1 MKKFSFEINGGNY
14 EVNVISNEGG
24 SAQVE
29 VNSTPYNVKINGMEG
44 CAPAVAPAPQPVAA
58 PAAQPAPAAAP
69 APAPAAPAMQGS
81 KKINAPLPGSVLKVN
96 FEAGQSFKEGD
107 VLCVMESMKM
117 ENNITAEFGGTITK
131 VCAPAGSA
139 VLQDEVLFECA

>member
-14 EVNVISNEGG
+14 EVNVISNEGDF
-24 SAQVE
+24 AQVE
-29 VNSTPYNVKINGMEG
+29 VNGTPYNVKINGMEG
-44 CAPAVAPAPQPVAA
+44 CAPVAAPAPQSAL
-58 PAAQPAPAAAP
+58 AP
-69 APAPAAPAMQGS
+69 APATAPQPTAPVGQGS
-81 KKINAPLPGSVLKVN
+81 KKINAPLPGSILKVN